1 MNKTIEIIINGK
13 GYEPCEVVEHT
24 DYAIGYSVNLVTK
37 DGKFACVTQF
47 DGHMSVDKGEN
58 EAMAR
63 ESYQD
68 EVERM
73 DRLYVRKTDD

>member
-1 MNKTIEIIINGK
+1 MKTINLIINGK
-13 GYEPCEVVEHT
+13 GYEPCEVVEHI

-37 DGKFACVTQF
+37 DDKFACVTQF
-47 DGHMSVDKGEN
+47 DGNMSVDIGEN
-58 EAMAR
+58 KAMAR

-73 DRLYVRKTDD
+73 DKLYVRKTDD